1 MASKQQATDE
11 ALTALSQ
18 QLMQQRHIQQA
29 LQTEVLQQQ
38 QQQSEHQHANLK
50 HQQPDRS
57 GSHLPIP
64 WHKRRKLI
72 GAIVWGG
79 ASLLPQAHI
88 VIRVVKVASL
98 AYVLHEQDRGNAD
111 AES

>member
-11 ALTALSQ
+11 ALAALSQ
-18 QLMQQRHIQQA
+18 QLLQQRHIQHS
-29 LQTEVLQQQ
+29 LQETMQQQ
-38 QQQSEHQHANLK
+38 QQQSEHQHANHK
-50 HQQPDRS
+50 QQRPS
-57 GSHLPIP
+57 GSGTDIPIP

-88 VIRVVKVASL
+88 VIRMVKIASL

-111 AES
+111 AEP